1 MTPTSQAARGR
12 FFSRKRMAVIFLGL
26 LGVAVLIAAS
36 AIVLVATTDLRPLL
50 EQYATKSLDRR
61 LAIGTLRIGWG
72 NPLSVEV
79 GDLRL
84 TNAPWGSDPE
94 MVRIES
100 LS

>member
-1 MTPTSQAARGR
+1 MTPTTPAARSR

-26 LGVAVLIAAS
+26 LGVAVLIVAS

-72 NPLSVEV
+72 NPLSVEI

-84 TNAPWGSDPE
+84 RHAPRGRDPRN
-94 MVRIES
+94 VRIAR
-100 LS
+100 